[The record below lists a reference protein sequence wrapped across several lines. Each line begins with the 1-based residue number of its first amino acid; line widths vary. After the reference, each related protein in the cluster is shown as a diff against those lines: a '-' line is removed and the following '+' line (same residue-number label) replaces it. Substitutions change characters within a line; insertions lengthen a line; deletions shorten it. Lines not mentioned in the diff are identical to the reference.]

1 MPTKAF
7 GWGVENAQDTPH
19 AIHFERRDLRDND
32 VAIAI
37 SHCGIC
43 HSDLHFAHDD
53 WGMSH
58 YPMIPGHE
66 IVGTVTDVGPAVTKY
81 AKGDRV
87 AIGCLVDS
95 CQKCE
100 FCHGDQEQFCVE
112 GSTFTYGVPDRYGE
126 LTQGGYSDHIV
137 CREEFVCKVPDGM
150 DMAHAAPLLCAG
162 ITTYSPLKRWGVK
175 QGDRV
180 AVAGLG
186 GLGHMAVKLAVA
198 MGAEV
203 TVLTTSPGK
212 AEAAKAVGAS
222 DVLISTDPA
231 AMEAA
236 MGRFHF
242 IIDTIPVTHEVDPY
256 ATLLRPNGSMV
267 IVGALEPLPS
277 FSGFNLI
284 FGNRVIA
291 GSAIGGIAETQEM
304 LDFCAEHGILPEIEV
319 ITGDR
324 IPEAWETLAKGDMP
338 HRYVIDVAA
347 SDKVAQ

>member
-66 IVGTVTDVGPAVTKY
+66 IVGTVTDVGPDVTKY

-87 AIGCLVDS
+87 AVGCMVDS
-95 CQKCE
+95 CRQCE
-100 FCHGDQEQFCVE
+100 FCTDGEEQFCVE
-112 GSTFTYGVPDRYGE
+112 GSTFTYGVPDRHGD
-126 LTQGGYSDHIV
+126 LSQGGYSDHIV

-162 ITTYSPLKRWGVK
+162 ITTYSPLKRYGVK
-175 QGDRV
+175 EGQKV
-180 AVAGLG
+180 AVVGLG
-186 GLGHMAVKLAVA
+186 GLGNMAVKLAVA

-203 TVLTTSPGK
+203 TVITRSPDK
-212 AEAAKAVGAS
+212 ADDARAAGAT
-222 DVLISTDPA
+222 DVLLSTDAA

-236 MGRFHF
+236 AGRFHLILDF
-242 IIDTIPVTHEVDPY
+242 IPVGHDIDPY
-256 ATLLRPNGSMV
+256 VALLRPYGTHV
-267 IVGALEPLPS
+267 IVGAPDPAPKLE
-277 FSGFNLI
+277 GGTLI
-284 FGNRVIA
+284 FGNRQVS
-291 GSAIGGIAETQEM
+291 GSLIGGIAQTQEM
-304 LDFCAEHGILPEIEV
+304 LDFCARHNVLPEIEV
-319 ITGDR
+319 ITGDA
-324 IPEAWETLAKGDMP
+324 IAGAWDTLEKGDIA
-338 HRYVIDVAA
+338 HRFVIDVGA

>member
-1 MPTKAF
+1 MPTKAH
-7 GWGVENAQDTPH
+7 GWGVENATDTPH
-19 AIHFERRDLRDND
+19 ALTFERRDLRDND
-32 VAIAI
+32 VAIKI

-58 YPMIPGHE
+58 YPMVPGHE
-66 IVGTVTDVGPAVTKY
+66 IVGIVTDVGPSVTRYKQ
-81 AKGDRV
+81 GDRV

-95 CQKCE
+95 CQQCE
-100 FCHGDQEQFCVE
+100 FCEGDQEQFCIE
-112 GSTFTYGVPDRYGE
+112 GATFTYGVPDRYGE

-162 ITTYSPLKRWGVK
+162 ITTYSPLRRWGVK
-175 QGDRV
+175 AGDRV

-203 TVLTTSPGK
+203 TVLTTSPEK

-236 MGRFHF
+236 KGRFHF
-242 IIDTIPVTHEVDPY
+242 IIDTIPVGHEVDPY
-256 ATLLRPNGSMV
+256 AMLLRPNGSMV

-284 FGNRVIA
+284 FGNRAIA
-291 GSAIGGIAETQEM
+291 GSAIGGLAETQEM

-319 ITGDR
+319 ITGDQ
-324 IPEAWETLAKGDMP
+324 IPGAWDTLAKGDMP

-347 SDKVAQ
+347 STTVAD